1 MFQYYRILQSLHKVV
16 PVLSVAGWLAD
27 GFRLSVAGWLA
38 DFSAICGWL
47 AGGFQNNSPDCPTSP
62 NSAAEVS
69 GMRQV
74 VGDRLYHTLGEA
86 TGVPELKF
94 INP

>member
-1 MFQYYRILQSLHKVV
+1 LHKHV
-16 PVLSVAGWLAD
+16 PVLPYTTKLAQS
-27 GFRLSVAGWLA
+27 RSSTV
-38 DFSAICGWL
+38 WL

>member
-1 MFQYYRILQSLHKVV
+1 MIHHLRRS
-16 PVLSVAGWLAD
+16 
-27 GFRLSVAGWLA
+27 
-38 DFSAICGWL
+38 
-47 AGGFQNNSPDCPTSP
+47 T
-62 NSAAEVS
+62 SAAEVS

-86 TGVPELKF
+86 TGVSELKF